1 MKYLVLARRYRPQ
14 KFSDVIGQ
22 EAIIT
27 TLKNALSFDRVAHAY
42 LFCGSRGVGKT
53 TVARLFAK
61 ALNCQTPDPN
71 NEPCNRC
78 PSCLEIL
85 SGQSLDVIEIDGA
98 SNRGIDDIRQ
108 LNETIGYAPSHGKY
122 KIYIIDEVHMLT
134 KEAFNALLKTLE
146 EPPERAKFFFAT
158 TEPHKVLPT
167 IISRCQRFDMQRL
180 TEAQISQKLTAIA
193 EDLDRNVSSE
203 AVHLIASFA
212 EGSMRDA
219 ESLFDQTLCFTD
231 GAVQAEQVR
240 NVLGLVP
247 DELFFELDNA
257 FNECRVSFAFDLV
270 DRLFQ
275 MGKDLSHFL
284 EQLIGHYR
292 RLTLAKTMGT
302 PSLGLPEPLFSRI
315 DRSIKLYTQAQLFY
329 ILETFLNSFATLQK
343 SPMQRA
349 CLESILLHMLR
360 SKNRIPMEVLIRRLN
375 ELEQKLSE
383 NETSAISPKIPSSET
398 DDSQISRIYA
408 EGQVGKIAAGP
419 NLKNPTDPHIQK
431 FTSPEADQFLAPSDK
446 GKSPNM
452 ADSAAIHSDCAC
464 VKLNPPETYKTK
476 TAAIYPAIESE
487 TIPECPP
494 EFHSKDLMCED
505 KPTPNNLGQIEKA
518 CEEHQPCKTAGEL
531 KEQNAAEMGVKPVSF
546 NPFKPRLDAKPT
558 ASFPKI
564 EQEISKPL
572 QSNVLSIAPSI
583 IEPKTASG
591 RYETLL
597 RFAAVELEGTIKT

>member
-14 KFSDVIGQ
+14 RFCDVIGQ

-61 ALNCQTPDPN
+61 ALNCQSPDAG

-167 IISRCQRFDMQRL
+167 IVSRCQRFDMQRL
-180 TEAQISQKLTAIA
+180 SEAQIVQKLISIA
-193 EDLDRNVSSE
+193 GDLKREVSPE
-203 AVHLIASFA
+203 ALHLIASFA
-212 EGSMRDA
+212 EGSVRDA
-219 ESLFDQTLCFTD
+219 ESLFDQILCFTD
-231 GAVQAEQVR
+231 GAIQAEQAR

-257 FNECRVSFAFDLV
+257 FNEGRVSFAFELV
-270 DRLFQ
+270 ERLFH

-302 PSLGLPEPLFSRI
+302 PSLGLPEPLFSCI
-315 DRSIKLYTQAQLFY
+315 DRAVKLYTQAQLFY
-329 ILETFLNSFATLQK
+329 ILETLLNSFATLQK

-349 CLESILLHMLR
+349 SLESILLHVLR
-360 SKNRIPMEVLIRRLN
+360 SKNRIPVEVLIRRLN

-383 NETSAISPKIPSSET
+383 NEPASLGPETIPSSET
-398 DDSQISRIYA
+398 
-408 EGQVGKIAAGP
+408 QVKKLTPAKIHQTIAPPQELGANTGE
-419 NLKNPTDPHIQK
+419 
-431 FTSPEADQFLAPSDK
+431 SPEDRINEERANEEKRPEGGQLNKPATEQSGPGQTKLA
-446 GKSPNM
+446 
-452 ADSAAIHSDCAC
+452 I
-464 VKLNPPETYKTK
+464 
-476 TAAIYPAIESE
+476 
-487 TIPECPP
+487 
-494 EFHSKDLMCED
+494 
-505 KPTPNNLGQIEKA
+505 
-518 CEEHQPCKTAGEL
+518 
-531 KEQNAAEMGVKPVSF
+531 KPVPF
-546 NPFKPRLDAKPT
+546 NPFTHRADAQPVASAPKICRAQDGLVNLDA
-558 ASFPKI
+558 ARQCKI
-564 EQEISKPL
+564 EGGNARDPNESDHSQIGKANEEDQFCKAVASPNSQNQTERGIEPQENKQTP
-572 QSNVLSIAPSI
+572 QSNTLPVSSKALSSGEPSAD
-583 IEPKTASG
+583 PR